1 MNNLND
7 RVFLFHYTPPSD
19 FGGEPTL
26 LTSNGNGKVERWSL
40 EQLANC
46 PVPIVTHSFS
56 LLVDWIRQRGLKLP
70 KVVVD
75 LEVAVKLLTGRPKSD
90 FDVERPWDMA
100 SVLRPLIPSNREERM
115 LRATLTTHLAKP
127 PFSDFGNLRWMASIA
142 KGLPSLWDTTIQ
154 NLKAKGEYKRF
165 FQDEVPAYNAM
176 LAAQYRGMLLD
187 ETIRDRFLSDIEK
200 EYRHAHYTLAIQKKI
215 DVERALGDAEYL
227 LTVLGLPN
235 QNADDLPEIQD
246 LITAREGFD
255 DTCRLLGEVLS
266 ARRNKGIL
274 LRSFGA
280 EQGVCFP
287 FFDTMGTVTGRIL
300 TVDPQLQH
308 LAKKYRGI
316 IRSRPGHRLG
326 YVDYSQFEP
335 NIMASICNDP
345 QLLALCKEGDLY
357 EKLSTELFGS
367 KEHRKVCKLMF
378 LAYSYG
384 KQISTLSDF
393 VCGLLPSK
401 RAADSAIKA
410 KFTPLFSG
418 VEKWKTTVQTTLK
431 KEGKVGTLLGNYRYR
446 TKDGDLDPKEKR
458 WAISQVVQGTGSL
471 ILKRLISRLV
481 TELPHVA
488 VLLPMHDALL
498 VEVPEEGAD
507 DSLSAL
513 VELCRSTFVDLCPA
527 LEPSISQK
535 PFSEL

>member
-1 MNNLND
+1 MTSVSNN
-7 RVFLFHYTPPSD
+7 VFLFHYTPPTD
-19 FGGEPTL
+19 FGVEPTL
-26 LTSNGNGKVERWSL
+26 LVADGGGRVERWSL
-40 EQLANC
+40 DQLAAC
-46 PVPIVTHSFS
+46 PNPIVTHSFS
-56 LLVDWIRQRGLKLP
+56 LLVDWFRKSDLKLP
-70 KVVVD
+70 KAVID
-75 LEVAVKLLTGRPKSD
+75 LEVAAKLLTGRPKSD
-90 FDVERPWDMA
+90 FDVERPWDMP
-100 SVLRPLIPSNREERM
+100 SVLRSLIPSNREERL
-115 LRATLTTHLAKP
+115 LRATMATHLAKP
-127 PFSDFGNLRWMASIA
+127 AFSEFGNLRWMMAIA
-142 KGLPSLWDTTIQ
+142 KGLPALWEVTVER
-154 NLKAKGEYKRF
+154 LKTKGEYERF
-165 FQDEVPAYNAM
+165 LDYEVTAYNAM
-176 LAAQYRGMLLD
+176 LSTQYRGIELD
-187 ETIRDRFLSDIEK
+187 ETIRDRFLDEIEK
-200 EYRHAHYTLAIQKKI
+200 EYRHAHFTLAISKKI

-235 QNADDLPEIQD
+235 RNADDLPEVQD
-246 LITAREGFD
+246 LIAAREDFD
-255 DTCRLLGEVLS
+255 DTCRFLGEVVS

-316 IRSRPGHRLG
+316 IRPRPGHRLG

-335 NIMASICNDP
+335 NIIASICNDP

-401 RAADSAIKA
+401 RAADSAIKT

-418 VEKWKTTVQTTLK
+418 VERWKTTVQTTLK

-481 TELPHVA
+481 NELPHVA

-507 DSLSAL
+507 DSLGAL

>member
-1 MNNLND
+1 MTSVSNN
-7 RVFLFHYTPPSD
+7 VFLFHYTPPTD
-19 FGGEPTL
+19 FGVEPTL
-26 LTSNGNGKVERWSL
+26 LVADGSGKVERWSL
-40 EQLANC
+40 DQLAAC
-46 PVPIVTHSFS
+46 PNPIVTHSFS
-56 LLVDWIRQRGLKLP
+56 LLVDWFRKSELKLP
-70 KVVVD
+70 KAVID
-75 LEVAVKLLTGRPKSD
+75 LEVAAKLLTGRPKSD
-90 FDVERPWDMA
+90 FDVERPWDMP
-100 SVLRPLIPSNREERM
+100 SVLRSLIPSNREERL
-115 LRATLTTHLAKP
+115 LRATMATHLAKP
-127 PFSDFGNLRWMASIA
+127 AFSEFGNLRWMMAVA
-142 KGLPSLWDTTIQ
+142 KGLPALWEVTVER
-154 NLKAKGEYKRF
+154 LKTKGEYERF
-165 FQDEVPAYNAM
+165 LDYEVTSYNAM
-176 LAAQYRGMLLD
+176 LSTQYRGIELD
-187 ETIRDRFLSDIEK
+187 ETIRDRFLDEIEK
-200 EYRHAHYTLAIQKKI
+200 EYRHAHFTLAISKKI

-235 QNADDLPEIQD
+235 RNADDLPEVQD
-246 LITAREGFD
+246 LIAAREDFD
-255 DTCRLLGEVLS
+255 DTCRLLGEVVS

-418 VEKWKTTVQTTLK
+418 VERWKTTVQTTLK

-458 WAISQVVQGTGSL
+458 WAISQLVQGTGSL

-498 VEVPEEGAD
+498 VEVPEDGAD

>member
-1 MNNLND
+1 MTSVSNNL
-7 RVFLFHYTPPSD
+7 FLFHYTPPTD
-19 FGGEPTL
+19 FGVEPTL
-26 LTSNGNGKVERWSL
+26 LVADGSGKVERWSL
-40 EQLANC
+40 DQLAAC
-46 PVPIVTHSFS
+46 PNPIVTHSFS
-56 LLVDWIRQRGLKLP
+56 LLVDWFRKSELQLP
-70 KVVVD
+70 KAVID
-75 LEVAVKLLTGRPKSD
+75 LEVAAKLLTGRPKSD
-90 FDVERPWDMA
+90 FDVERPWDMP
-100 SVLRPLIPSNREERM
+100 SVLRSLIPSNREERL
-115 LRATLTTHLAKP
+115 LRATMATHLAKP
-127 PFSDFGNLRWMASIA
+127 AFSEFGNLRWMMAIA
-142 KGLPSLWDTTIQ
+142 KGLPALWEVTVER
-154 NLKAKGEYKRF
+154 LKTKGEYERF
-165 FQDEVPAYNAM
+165 LDYEVMAYNAM
-176 LAAQYRGMLLD
+176 LSTQYRGIGLD
-187 ETIRDRFLSDIEK
+187 ETIRDQFLEEIEK
-200 EYRHAHYTLAIQKKI
+200 EYRHAHFTLAISKKI

-227 LTVLGLPN
+227 LSVLGLPN
-235 QNADDLPEIQD
+235 RNADDLPEVQD
-246 LITAREGFD
+246 LIAAREDFD
-255 DTCRLLGEVLS
+255 DTCRLLGEVQS

-316 IRSRPGHRLG
+316 IRPRLGHRLG

-367 KEHRKVCKLMF
+367 KDHRKVCKLMF

-384 KQISTLSDF
+384 KQTSTLSEF

-401 RAADSAIKA
+401 KAADSAIKA
-410 KFTPLFSG
+410 KFTPLFAG
-418 VEKWKTTVQTTLK
+418 VESWKTTVQTTLK

-471 ILKRLISRLV
+471 ILKRLIGRLV

>member
-1 MNNLND
+1 MTSVSNN
-7 RVFLFHYTPPSD
+7 VFLFHYTPPTD
-19 FGGEPTL
+19 FGVEPTL
-26 LTSNGNGKVERWSL
+26 LVADGSGKVERWSL
-40 EQLANC
+40 DQLAAC
-46 PVPIVTHSFS
+46 PDPIVTHSFS
-56 LLVDWIRQRGLKLP
+56 LLVDWFRKSELKLP
-70 KVVVD
+70 KAVID
-75 LEVAVKLLTGRPKSD
+75 LEVAAKLLTGRPKSD
-90 FDVERPWDMA
+90 FDVERPWDMP
-100 SVLRPLIPSNREERM
+100 SVLRSLIPSNREERL
-115 LRATLTTHLAKP
+115 LRATMVTHLAKP
-127 PFSDFGNLRWMASIA
+127 AFSEFGNLRWMMAVA
-142 KGLPSLWDTTIQ
+142 KGLPALWEVTVER
-154 NLKAKGEYKRF
+154 LKTKGEYERF
-165 FQDEVPAYNAM
+165 LDYEVTAYNAM
-176 LAAQYRGMLLD
+176 LSTQYRGIELD
-187 ETIRDRFLSDIEK
+187 ETIRDRFLDEIEK
-200 EYRHAHYTLAIQKKI
+200 EYRHAHFTLAISKKI

-235 QNADDLPEIQD
+235 RNADDLPEVQD
-246 LITAREGFD
+246 LIAAREDFD
-255 DTCRLLGEVLS
+255 DTCRLLGEVVS

-316 IRSRPGHRLG
+316 IRPRPGHRLG

-384 KQISTLSDF
+384 KQTSTLSDF

-401 RAADSAIKA
+401 RAADSSIKA

-418 VEKWKTTVQTTLK
+418 VERWKTTVQTTLK

-458 WAISQVVQGTGSL
+458 WAISQVVQGTGAL

-498 VEVPEEGAD
+498 VEVPEDGAD

>member
-1 MNNLND
+1 MTSVSNN
-7 RVFLFHYTPPSD
+7 VFLFHYTPPTD
-19 FGGEPTL
+19 FGVEPTL
-26 LTSNGNGKVERWSL
+26 LVADGSGKVERWSL
-40 EQLANC
+40 DQLAAC
-46 PVPIVTHSFS
+46 PNPIVTHSFS
-56 LLVDWIRQRGLKLP
+56 LLVDWFRQRGLRLP
-70 KVVVD
+70 KAVID
-75 LEVAVKLLTGRPKSD
+75 LEVAAKLLTGRPKSD
-90 FDVERPWDMA
+90 FDVERPWDMP
-100 SVLRPLIPSNREERM
+100 SVLRSLIPSNREERL
-115 LRATLTTHLAKP
+115 LRATMATHLAKP
-127 PFSDFGNLRWMASIA
+127 AFSEFGNLRWMMAIA
-142 KGLPSLWDTTIQ
+142 KGLPALWEATVER
-154 NLKAKGEYKRF
+154 LKTKGEYERF
-165 FQDEVPAYNAM
+165 LDYEVTAYNAM
-176 LAAQYRGMLLD
+176 LSTQYRGIELD
-187 ETIRDRFLSDIEK
+187 ETIRDRFLNEIEK
-200 EYRHAHYTLAIQKKI
+200 EYRHAHFTLAISKKI

-235 QNADDLPEIQD
+235 RNADDFPEVQD
-246 LITAREGFD
+246 LIAAREDFD

-316 IRSRPGHRLG
+316 IRPRSGHRLG

-335 NIMASICNDP
+335 NIMASICSDP

-418 VEKWKTTVQTTLK
+418 VERWKTTVQATLK

-446 TKDGDLDPKEKR
+446 TKDGDLDPREKR

-471 ILKRLISRLV
+471 ILKRLISRV
-481 TELPHVA
+481 ATELPHVA

-527 LEPSISQK
+527 LEPSISEK

>member
-1 MNNLND
+1 MTSVSNN
-7 RVFLFHYTPPSD
+7 VFLFHYTPPPD
-19 FGGEPTL
+19 FGVEPTL
-26 LTSNGNGKVERWSL
+26 LVADGSGKVERWSL
-40 EQLANC
+40 HQLAAC
-46 PVPIVTHSFS
+46 PNPIVTHSFS
-56 LLVDWIRQRGLKLP
+56 LLVDWFRKSELKLP
-70 KVVVD
+70 KAVID
-75 LEVAVKLLTGRPKSD
+75 LEVAAKLLTGRPKSD
-90 FDVERPWDMA
+90 FDVERPWDMP
-100 SVLRPLIPSNREERM
+100 SVLRSLIPSNREERL
-115 LRATLTTHLAKP
+115 LRATMATHLARP
-127 PFSDFGNLRWMASIA
+127 AFSEFGNLRWMMAIA
-142 KGLPSLWDTTIQ
+142 KGLPALWEVTVER
-154 NLKAKGEYKRF
+154 LKTKGEYERF
-165 FQDEVPAYNAM
+165 LDYEVTAYNAM
-176 LAAQYRGMLLD
+176 LSTQYRGIELD
-187 ETIRDRFLSDIEK
+187 ETIRDRFLDEIEK
-200 EYRHAHYTLAIQKKI
+200 EYRHAHFTLAISKKI

-235 QNADDLPEIQD
+235 RNADDLPEVQD
-246 LITAREGFD
+246 LIAAREDFD
-255 DTCRLLGEVLS
+255 DTCRLLGEVVS

-316 IRSRPGHRLG
+316 IRPRPGHRLG

-367 KEHRKVCKLMF
+367 KERRKVCKLMF

-418 VEKWKTTVQTTLK
+418 VERWKTTVQTTLK
-431 KEGKVGTLLGNYRYR
+431 KEGKIGTLLGNYRYR